1 MISVI
6 EIRHLWYQFI
16 SIMRI
21 HGLTW
26 WDYLMS
32 FLRFVTQRAIK
43 SCMISGVIFL
53 MGGGAASIVWRHVTG
68 KKISVIKIW
77 QYRSCLIFVM
87 VIRITEKMVFVFKTA
102 FNGKFREPFLKKSMV
117 YKYFTVF
124 NVNITTYMY
133 EPFQIQNE
141 SAFIEHFQRI
151 TIEENILVLRHFYI
165 GVNIHVCRWLVTA
178 RNHRTWRNAW

>member
-6 EIRHLWYQFI
+6 EIRHLWYQLI

-21 HGLTW
+21 HGLMW

-43 SCMISGVIFL
+43 SCMISGVIF
-53 MGGGAASIVWRHVTG
+53 G

-87 VIRITEKMVFVFKTA
+87 VIRITEKMIFVFKTA
-102 FNGKFREPFLKKSMV
+102 FNGKFHEPFLKKSIV

-124 NVNITTYMY
+124 NVNIITYMY

-151 TIEENILVLRHFYI
+151 TVEENILVLRHFYI